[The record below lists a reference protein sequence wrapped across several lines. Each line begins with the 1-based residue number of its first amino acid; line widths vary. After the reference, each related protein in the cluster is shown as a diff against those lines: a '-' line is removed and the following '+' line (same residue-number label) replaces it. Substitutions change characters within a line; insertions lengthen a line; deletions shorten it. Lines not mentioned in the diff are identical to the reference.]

1 MKVHSIPGGPLYT
14 PGALLLLLFGAFAS
28 AGAQAAPQP
37 EVENC
42 NVEVPAG
49 GDVPWRLVRAEGFTF
64 CVPGHW
70 TESGKRTWSGDG
82 VTVRWGTGKHRR
94 GTGPF
99 TVTRVDTFV
108 VGGGGM
114 RRPPVSD
121 GARGTPPAREPVQA
135 FSASDRQSLA
145 EATGGEVD
153 AIWSQPQQRKFQTGV
168 NWSGP
173 KRVHLVGDAEAQLL
187 TALHFQIYRTVRFPR

>member
-1 MKVHSIPGGPLYT
+1 MSSPQ
-14 PGALLLLLFGAFAS
+14 ALVLLLFGASAS
-28 AGAQAAPQP
+28 AGAQATTQP

-42 NVEVPAG
+42 NVEVPTG
-49 GDVPWRLVRAEGFTF
+49 GDVPWRLVRAEEFTF

-70 TESGKRTWSGDG
+70 TESGKQTWSGDG
-82 VTVRWGTGKHRR
+82 VTVRWGTGKHRT

-99 TVTRVDTFV
+99 TVTRVDTFG

-121 GARGTPPAREPVQA
+121 AGRGAPPARGPVQTS
-135 FSASDRQSLA
+135 SAADRQRLA
-145 EATGGEVD
+145 EITGGAVD
-153 AIWSQPQQRKFQTGV
+153 GIWSQRRQQNFQTGV

-187 TALHFQIYRTVRFPR
+187 TALHFEIYRTVRFSTE

>member
-1 MKVHSIPGGPLYT
+1 MSRSH
-14 PGALLLLLFGAFAS
+14 ALLLLVFGAFAS

-42 NVEVPAG
+42 NVEIPAG

-70 TESGKRTWSGDG
+70 TESGKQTWSGDG

-94 GTGPF
+94 GIQRPDGRPGAF
-99 TVTRVDTFV
+99 TVTRVDTFGV
-108 VGGGGM
+108 GGGM
-114 RRPPVSD
+114 RRPPPSD
-121 GARGTPPAREPVQA
+121 AGRGVPPARGPSQT
-135 FSASDRQSLA
+135 FSAADRQRLA
-145 EATGGEVD
+145 ETTGGVVD
-153 AIWSQPQQRKFQTGV
+153 EIWSQPQQLKFQTGV

-173 KRVHLVGDAEAQLL
+173 KRVHLVGDTEAQLL
-187 TALHFQIYRTVRFPR
+187 TNLHFEIYRTVRFSTE

>member
-1 MKVHSIPGGPLYT
+1 MSSPH
-14 PGALLLLLFGAFAS
+14 ALLLLVFGAVAS
-28 AGAQAAPQP
+28 AGAQTAPQP

-42 NVEVPAG
+42 NVEVPTG

-70 TESGKRTWSGDG
+70 TESGKQTWTGDG
-82 VTVRWGTGKHRR
+82 VTVRWGTGKHRT

-114 RRPPVSD
+114 RRPPASD
-121 GARGTPPAREPVQA
+121 AGRGAPPARGPVQTS
-135 FSASDRQSLA
+135 SAADRQRLA
-145 EATGGEVD
+145 EITGGAVD
-153 AIWSQPQQRKFQTGV
+153 GIWSQRQQQNFQTGV

-173 KRVHLVGDAEAQLL
+173 KRVHLVGEAAVQLL
-187 TALHFQIYRTVRFPR
+187 TALHFEIYRTVRFSTE